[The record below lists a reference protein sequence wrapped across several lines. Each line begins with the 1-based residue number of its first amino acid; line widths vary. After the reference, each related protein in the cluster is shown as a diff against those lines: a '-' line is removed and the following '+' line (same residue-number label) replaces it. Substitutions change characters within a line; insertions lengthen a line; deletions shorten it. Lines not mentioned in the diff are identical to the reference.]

1 MAWPLLE
8 PSRPPALPPVLGS
21 SSDTKS
27 LGPLLVGIIAHIQI
41 RIVITA
47 ATETPR
53 GEHSHAVLAH
63 VAEGHGHL
71 GATAS
76 KSWQIPANQ
85 RRSYDSCAELADDRT
100 AAVGERHGS
109 TALITVG
116 ACAVR

>member
-27 LGPLLVGIIAHIQI
+27 LGPLLVGIIAHVQI

-53 GEHSHAVLAH
+53 GEHRTPFSRMLPRVMGTLERYGWLA
-63 VAEGHGHL
+63 
-71 GATAS
+71 
-76 KSWQIPANQ
+76 
-85 RRSYDSCAELADDRT
+85 RS
-100 AAVGERHGS
+100 
-109 TALITVG
+109 
-116 ACAVR
+116 

>member
-27 LGPLLVGIIAHIQI
+27 LGLLLVGIIAHVQI

-47 ATETPR
+47 ANETPR
-53 GEHSHAVLAH
+53 GEHAHAIGAH

-71 GATAS
+71 GASAAN
-76 KSWQIPANQ
+76 SWQIPANQ
-85 RRSYDSCAELADDRT
+85 RRSYASCAELADDRT
-100 AAVGERHGS
+100 VAIGAHVAEGHGH
-109 TALITVG
+109 
-116 ACAVR
+116 